1 MLRPWNPFLS
11 SFILILIALYSIN
24 NFQCI
29 ESFSLQSFRLNP
41 VLRMA
46 RLKMSS
52 PQFVKDAQ
60 KIKKKIKK
68 GQTGTGQQIQTEVEQ
83 AVQRKEEVKSKKK
96 SKIKDELDKKW
107 RVILYNDEQNII
119 DDVIDYLQEVS
130 LSRLR
135 FISFLKFVF
144 VSVSVVFFPTIIGG
158 SLN

>member
-1 MLRPWNPFLS
+1 MLRPWNSFFS

-68 GQTGTGQQIQTEVEQ
+68 GKTGTGQQIQTEVEQ

-96 SKIKDELDKKW
+96 SKIKDEVDKKW

-119 DDVIDYLQEVS
+119 DDVIDYLQEVCLLKKLIDFS
-130 LSRLR
+130 SKSC
-135 FISFLKFVF
+135 FISFLLFL
-144 VSVSVVFFPTIIGG
+144 SCD
-158 SLN
+158 

>member
-1 MLRPWNPFLS
+1 MLRPWNSFFS

-41 VLRMA
+41 VLRIA

-119 DDVIDYLQEVS
+119 DDVIDYLQEVCLLKKLIDFRS
-130 LSRLR
+130 KSC
-135 FISFLKFVF
+135 FISFLLFL
-144 VSVSVVFFPTIIGG
+144 SCD
-158 SLN
+158 